1 MDCIVHGVAE
11 SDTTRRLSL
20 THSLVAQLV
29 KSLSSMRETWVLS
42 LGWEDPL
49 EKGMATHSNPCPEN
63 PHGQRNLAGYKS
75 MGLQRVGHDL
85 WTKHSTACAK
95 LG

>member
-11 SDTTRRLSL
+11 SDTTTRRSL

-29 KSLSSMRETWVLS
+29 KSLPSMRETWVLS

-49 EKGMATHSNPCPEN
+49 EKGIFLQPTPVLLPRES
-63 PHGQRNLAGYKS
+63 HGQRNLAGYRPLGCRES
-75 MGLQRVGHDL
+75 DVTYQLNTAQRVQN
-85 WTKHSTACAK
+85 
-95 LG
+95 

>member
-20 THSLVAQLV
+20 THSLVAPLV
-29 KSLSSMRETWVLS
+29 NSLPSMREIWVQS

-49 EKGMATHSNPCPEN
+49 EKGKAPHSSIQAWSIP
-63 PHGQRNLAGYKS
+63 
-75 MGLQRVGHDL
+75 
-85 WTKHSTACAK
+85 WTV
-95 LG
+95 

>member
-29 KSLSSMRETWVLS
+29 NSLPSMRETWVLS

-49 EKGMATHSNPCPEN
+49 EKEMTTRSSI
-63 PHGQRNLAGYKS
+63 LAWRIPWKEDSGW
-75 MGLQRVGHDL
+75 L
-85 WTKHSTACAK
+85 
-95 LG
+95 

>member
-29 KSLSSMRETWVLS
+29 KSLPSMRETWVLS

-49 EKGMATHSNPCPEN
+49 AEEIATLSSVLAWRNPCTQEP
-63 PHGQRNLAGYKS
+63 G
-75 MGLQRVGHDL
+75 GL
-85 WTKHSTACAK
+85 
-95 LG
+95 

>member
-63 PHGQRNLAGYKS
+63 PQQYIFFFFSFLFWLLNVAFGILVS
-75 MGLQRVGHDL
+75 
-85 WTKHSTACAK
+85 
-95 LG
+95 